1 MRIILNI
8 IISAAAGFFLTL
20 FLISLVIK
28 GVFNIGNVSG
38 IFICVFTLFFSVRP
52 GSFSAFIKSLSEN
65 VAGRIF
71 LIFILLFIVTV
82 TVLSVIITVKM
93 VSACSKKPEGEDT
106 VLILLG
112 CGIKEDRP
120 SRMMITRL
128 EAAEEYLN
136 AHKDAVC
143 VLSGGQG
150 RDEEVPECDV
160 MYNRLTKDGIDGSR
174 LIKEDKSAST
184 RQNIEFSLKLLN
196 DEQKKNIAVVTNEFH
211 EYRALKIAEKLG
223 IDAAAVPAK
232 TPWWS
237 LPTFYLRELFG
248 VMYEWVF

>member
-1 MRIILNI
+1 MRYLLNI
-8 IISAAAGFFLTL
+8 IISAAAVFFLVL

-28 GVFNIGNVSG
+28 GVFNIGNVTG

-52 GSFSAFIKSLSEN
+52 GAFSAFIKNLSGSTG
-65 VAGRIF
+65 GRIF
-71 LIFILLFIVTV
+71 LIFISVFITVV

-93 VSACSKKPEGEDT
+93 VSACSKKPEGDNT
-106 VLILLG
+106 VLIVLG

-120 SRMMITRL
+120 SLMMVTRL
-128 EAAEEYLN
+128 EATKEYLD
-136 AHKDAVC
+136 AHEDAIC

-150 RDEEVPECDV
+150 RDEDLPECDV
-160 MYNRLTKDGIDGSR
+160 MYNRLVSAGIDESR

-184 RQNIEFSLKLLN
+184 RQNIEFSLKLLT
-196 DEQKKNIAVVTNEFH
+196 DEQKNNIAIVTNEFH
-211 EYRALKIAEKLG
+211 EYRALEIAEKLG